1 MHNIK
6 EEGVTTIYDKEG
18 NLIAIIKLDE
28 KSRKKIIYTV
38 AEADI
43 EFITSLMKQDD
54 KENITRTK
62 NT

>member
-1 MHNIK
+1 MIK
-6 EEGVTTIYDKEG
+6 EEGATFIYDKDG

-43 EFITSLMKQDD
+43 EFITSLINLTDNEKVGV
-54 KENITRTK
+54 K
-62 NT
+62 